1 MIGTNL
7 KFRANY
13 LATICTILDRM
24 IGIGITF
31 YIQFLLMYI
40 TEFQMFVQNLIWWY
54 GNQTKILYLV
64 RLLRFEFNLLTK
76 LNIYFPFDKR

>member
-7 KFRANY
+7 KFRGHY

-54 GNQTKILYLV
+54 GRAENQTKILYLV
-64 RLLRFEFNLLTK
+64 RLLRLSS
-76 LNIYFPFDKR
+76 IC